1 MMEYQTT
8 LATNEPVAVTIGNFD
23 GIHLGHQYLL
33 QELRMQAEALQSKAV
48 MITFLPHTL
57 AVVRPDIQFQLL
69 TTLEEKLALAHQ
81 YGQIADSIVI
91 HFTPEVAAM
100 TAEHFMNDLRQR
112 FSLRGMVVGADF
124 SLGHHRMG
132 DMAFLAQYGREHQ
145 IHVHTVTLEEA
156 EQGRISST
164 RIRTLVSAGHIAEA
178 NALLG
183 HPLIISGPVSHGD
196 KRGRLLGFPT
206 ANIQPDAQKL
216 LPVNGVY
223 AARVTIQMGSE
234 SDPEGDSPV
243 YNGVVNI
250 GVRPTFNGKERLVE
264 VHLLDV
270 TLDLYDKHITVEL
283 LAYLRG
289 EQRFAGVEALKT
301 QIASDVQ
308 RAKQIFTIRRVSN

>member
-8 LATNEPVAVTIGNFD
+8 IATNEPIAITIGNFD
-23 GIHLGHQYLL
+23 GIHSGHQYLL
-33 QELRMQAEALQSKAV
+33 QVLRMQAEALQSKPV
-48 MITFLPHTL
+48 IITFSPHTL
-57 AVVRPDIQFQLL
+57 AVVRPDIRLQLL

-91 HFTPEVAAM
+91 QFTPEVAAM

-112 FSLRGMVVGADF
+112 FSLKGMVVGADF
-124 SLGHHRMG
+124 SLGHRRMG
-132 DMAFLAQYGREHQ
+132 DTAFLTQYGREHQ
-145 IHVHTVTLEEA
+145 INVHTVTLEEA
-156 EQGRISST
+156 EQRRISST
-164 RIRTLVSAGHIAEA
+164 RIRTLVSEGHIAEA
-178 NALLG
+178 NTLLG
-183 HPLIISGPVSHGD
+183 HPLIISGPVSHGNE
-196 KRGRLLGFPT
+196 RGRLLGFPT
-206 ANIQPDAQKL
+206 ANIRPDAQKL

-223 AARVTIQMGSE
+223 AARVTIQMGPE
-234 SDPEGDSPV
+234 SDSWGDSPV

-283 LAYLRG
+283 LEYLRG

-308 RAKQIFTIRRVSN
+308 RTKQIFTIRRVSN